1 MIDWLMEHY
10 IAIAVWSFVI
20 SLSVGLIG
28 FVIYMIIYIQERKEF
43 KEFRKKYGN
52 KNN

>member
-10 IAIAVWSFVI
+10 IAIAVWSGVI
-20 SLSVGLIG
+20 SFGIGLIG
-28 FVIYMIIYIQERKEF
+28 LIIYLILHIQEKKLMKQF
-43 KEFRKKYGN
+43 KKKYGN